1 MKVVYLKL
9 SLKLSLLK
17 KRLLY
22 IISFFLCLSIY
33 SQKKFHFLG
42 KKTDKQELTFRL
54 INNLIVIPLE
64 INGNKLSFILDT
76 GVNKTILFNLTKND
90 SIGLNNIEKVF
101 IRGLGDGEPI
111 EALLSKGNNFRVKNI
126 SGSNQE
132 LYVILKDAFNL
143 SAKMGVTI
151 HGIIGYDLL
160 KDVIVRVNYSSKRIV
175 FYNPQKYKKSKC
187 RKCEVFPLQ
196 FYRNKPY
203 IDVKARIDTINNV
216 ETPLKLLVDTGG
228 SDAMWLFEDTKEII
242 KTPIKHFEDIMGE
255 GISGT
260 IYGNRSK
267 IPHVSIGRFKL
278 KEPTVSFLDSTS
290 TFNARQ
296 FKQRNG
302 SIGGNILKRFK
313 VWIDYPNKTI
323 TLKKNASLRD
333 GFYYNMSGIH
343 VIYDGQELIREK
355 AVTRLLDSR
364 SEGTQ
369 NTNNIISFVNTYHYR
384 FKPKYKIDKIVE
396 GSPADKAGIKVNDI
410 ILNINNK
417 PAHQFSLEEII
428 SLFQTKPNRK
438 IRMKI
443 KRGTEDFKFEFRLE
457 KRI

>member
-1 MKVVYLKL
+1 M
-9 SLKLSLLK
+9 K

-22 IISFFLCLSIY
+22 IITFFLCLSIY

-42 KKTDKQELTFRL
+42 KRTDKQELTFRL

-76 GVNKTILFNLTKND
+76 GVNKTILFNLTQND

-111 EALLSKGNNFRVKNI
+111 EALLSKGNRFRVKNLT
-126 SGSNQE
+126 GTNQE

-160 KDVIVRVNYSSKRIV
+160 KDVIVKVNYNSKRIV
-175 FYNPQKYKKSKC
+175 FYNPKKYKKPKC

-203 IDVKARIDTINNV
+203 IDIKARIDTVNNI

-228 SDAMWLFEDTKEII
+228 SDAMWLFENTKDII
-242 KTPIKHFEDIMGE
+242 KTPIKHFGDIMGE

-278 KEPTVSFLDSTS
+278 QEPTVSFLDSTS

-313 VWIDYPNKTI
+313 IWIDYPNKKI
-323 TLKKNASLRD
+323 IFKKNASLKD
-333 GFYYNMSGIH
+333 GFYYNMSGLHIVH
-343 VIYDGQELIREK
+343 DGQELVKEK
-355 AVTRLLDSR
+355 ALTKLLNSNY
-364 SEGTQ
+364 EG
-369 NTNNIISFVNTYHYR
+369 NKSMRNNIIAFIDTYHYR
-384 FKPKYKIDKIVE
+384 FKSKYKIDKIVE
-396 GSPADKAGIKVNDI
+396 DSPADKAGIMVGDI
-410 ILNINNK
+410 ILNVNNK
-417 PAHQFSLEEII
+417 PAYQFTLEEIVN
-428 SLFQTKPNRK
+428 LFQTKPNK
-438 IRMKI
+438 KI
-443 KRGTEDFKFEFRLE
+443 KIKVKRGGVDLRFEFRLE

>member
-1 MKVVYLKL
+1 M
-9 SLKLSLLK
+9 K

-22 IISFFLCLSIY
+22 IITFFLCLSIY
-33 SQKKFHFLG
+33 SQKKFRFLG

-364 SEGTQ
+364 SEGIQ

-443 KRGTEDFKFEFRLE
+443 KRGIEDFKFEFRLE